1 MSKFAFI
8 ALALLTYYLAGMY
21 LSLPL
26 MIMGI
31 AELLMLP
38 FMFYLPRYLRKKVT
52 ADFLKQSES
61 VRENTETDCRIMIH
75 NNGKM
80 PANRC
85 QLRFRSCYFGEIK
98 RKTDRLYCGADKGDS
113 ETGLLLRA
121 KYCGLAQVKLDRVRV
136 YDYLGLFS
144 ASKGLDAE
152 MDVAVFPSEQA
163 LQIIMPET
171 AYGAEG
177 LSEYTVNRPG
187 ESNDEIRQIREYRT
201 GDSHRRIHWNQSAR
215 TDKLWIKE
223 YERETDTRAELLVTA
238 EGELAA
244 LTAEKLSLFYKLLSA
259 VVLGLLENIAA
270 VRVSWYDD
278 GKKAYVS
285 AEVSDSGQCRDMLLM
300 LYRTKLTVS
309 GEELPL
315 HFFRVTTGLEL
326 YKADSLL
333 YRFSA
338 EELDRELMEAAII
351 L

>member
-38 FMFYLPRYLRKKVT
+38 FLFYLPRYLIRNISAEFV
-52 ADFLKQSES
+52 KQSES
-61 VRENTETDCRIMIH
+61 VSEKSKTPCGIVIRNQGRLT
-75 NNGKM
+75 
-80 PANRC
+80 ANRC
-85 QLRFRSCYFGEIK
+85 QLRFRCRYFGD
-98 RKTDRLYCGADKGDS
+98 RKAKTAKLFCGADKGDGKS
-113 ETGLLLRA
+113 ELLVQA
-121 KYCGLAQVKLDRVRV
+121 DYCGLAEVKLDRIRA

-144 ASKGLDAE
+144 ASKAVDTA
-152 MDVAVFPSEQA
+152 MSVAVFPSEQA
-163 LQIIMPET
+163 LQIVMPES

-177 LSEYTVNRPG
+177 LTEYTVNRPG

-238 EGELAA
+238 AEGM
-244 LTAEKLSLFYKLLSA
+244 TAEKMSLFYKLLSA
-259 VVLGLLENIAA
+259 VVLGLLKNIAA

-278 GKKAYVS
+278 RKKAFVS
-285 AEVSDSGQCRDMLLM
+285 AEASDGDGCRDMLLM
-300 LYRTKLTVS
+300 LYRAKLA
-309 GEELPL
+309 EAAQDFPE
-315 HFFRVTTGLEL
+315 HFLRITSELEL
-326 YKADSLL
+326 YKEGSLL
-333 YRFSA
+333 YRFS
-338 EELDRELMEAAII
+338 ESELDKELMEKII
-351 L
+351 TL

>member
-38 FMFYLPRYLRKKVT
+38 FLFALPRYLRKNISAHFV
-52 ADFLKQSES
+52 KQSETAF
-61 VRENTETDCRIMIH
+61 EKEETACRIVIR
-75 NNGKM
+75 NKGRLT
-80 PANRC
+80 ANRC
-85 QLRFRSCYFGEIK
+85 RLRFRFRYHGEEK
-98 RKTDRLYCGADKGDS
+98 SRTARLYCGGAKGDS
-113 ETGLLLRA
+113 EASLTVRA
-121 KYCGLAQVKLDRVRV
+121 DWCGLAQVKLDRVRV

-144 ASKGLDAE
+144 ASRAIDSE
-152 MDVAVFPSEQA
+152 RNETDVAVFPREQT
-163 LQIIMPET
+163 LQMVIPDT

-187 ESNDEIRQIREYRT
+187 EANDEIRQIREYRT

-238 EGELAA
+238 TEGM
-244 LTAEKLSLFYKLLSA
+244 TAEKMSRFYKLLSA
-259 VVLGLLENIAA
+259 AVMGLLGNVAA
-270 VRVSWYDD
+270 VNVTWYD
-278 GKKAYVS
+278 GEKKAFVS
-285 AEVSDSGQCRDMLLM
+285 AEATDIDGCRDMLLM
-300 LYRTKLTVS
+300 LYRARLTVS
-309 GEELPL
+309 AEELPVY
-315 HFFRVTTGLEL
+315 FMRVTTELEL
-326 YKADSLL
+326 YGENGLL

-338 EELDRELMEAAII
+338 EELDRELQEKII
-351 L
+351 TL

>member
-38 FMFYLPRYLRKKVT
+38 FLFYLPRYLRKNVT
-52 ADFLKQSES
+52 AGFVKQSES
-61 VRENTETDCRIMIH
+61 VQEKSETGCRITIR
-75 NNGKM
+75 NGGRL
-80 PANRC
+80 PASRC
-85 QLRFRSCYFGEIK
+85 QLRFRFRYFGEAK
-98 RKTDRLYCGADKGDS
+98 RKTGRLYCGADKGGS
-113 ETGLLLRA
+113 ETELLVRA
-121 KYCGLAQVKLDRVRV
+121 KYCGLAKIKLDRIRV

-144 ASKGLDAE
+144 ASKAVDNELDI
-152 MDVAVFPSEQA
+152 AVFPSEQA
-163 LQIIMPET
+163 LQIIMPEN

-201 GDSHRRIHWNQSAR
+201 GDSNRRIHWNQSAR

-238 EGELAA
+238 GDE
-244 LTAEKLSLFYKLLSA
+244 LTAEQLSLFYKLLSA

-270 VRVSWYDD
+270 VRVSWYD
-278 GKKAYVS
+278 GVKKAYVS
-285 AEVSDSGQCRDMLLM
+285 AEVSDIGQCRDMLLM
-300 LYRTKLTVS
+300 LYRAELTT
-309 GEELPL
+309 GGGDMPA
-315 HFFRVTTGLEL
+315 HFFRVTTALEL
-326 YKADSLL
+326 YKEGGLL
-333 YRFSA
+333 RRFSA
-338 EELDRELMEAAII
+338 EQLDRELMESSII